1 MITSLLR
8 RIPKRSLLIRTSG
21 EFKSHLISP
30 ASTTSNRF
38 LSTTYYDQDALLYD
52 TVKKGDMGEF
62 QEYSVI
68 FTNRALNLMSKP
80 FQQIMRDL
88 NVLLKTTYNA
98 DKVAIMPG

>member
-1 MITSLLR
+1 
-8 RIPKRSLLIRTSG
+8 
-21 EFKSHLISP
+21 
-30 ASTTSNRF
+30 
-38 LSTTYYDQDALLYD
+38 
-52 TVKKGDMGEF
+52 MGEF

-88 NVLLKTTYNA
+88 NALLKTTYNA

>member
-1 MITSLLR
+1 M
-8 RIPKRSLLIRTSG
+8 PAPNKP
-21 EFKSHLISP
+21 LISP
-30 ASTTSNRF
+30 SLTTASRF
-38 LSTTYYDQDALLYD
+38 LSAHPSEDDALHYD

-88 NVLLKTTYNA
+88 NALLKTTYNA

>member
-1 MITSLLR
+1 MSAQA
-8 RIPKRSLLIRTSG
+8 PNKP
-21 EFKSHLISP
+21 LISP
-30 ASTTSNRF
+30 SLTTTSRF
-38 LSTTYYDQDALLYD
+38 LSASPNEDDALHYD

-88 NVLLKTTYNA
+88 NSLLKTTYNA